1 MIDWGDEIR
10 DPLHTVEDG
19 ERRKIVG
26 GSVEISYSRASR
38 PGRNLDDPE

>member
-19 ERRKIVG
+19 ERKIVG

-38 PGRNLDDPE
+38 PWGNLDDPE